1 MARLIFQ
8 VCNHPISSPFLS
20 TSYIQ
25 ARVRARCAGA
35 SAAFVAAATASR
47 SKGEK
52 INGKVDGDA
61 ESILV
66 HTLTM
71 PVPPRTERSAAF

>member
-1 MARLIFQ
+1 MGKTRAKKNAKKLADAME
-8 VCNHPISSPFLS
+8 VSSGGATHLPGVHNHPLSSPFLS

-35 SAAFVAAATASR
+35 SAAFVAAATASI

-52 INGKVDGDA
+52 INGKVD
-61 ESILV
+61 
-66 HTLTM
+66 
-71 PVPPRTERSAAF
+71 